1 MYTYI
6 IHTYIHT
13 YRLTVSNH
21 RENLRQKPPSRSRSP
36 IVQRKTKAVVDTHSH
51 LGSGLV
57 CEDDTQVYTVS
68 PCIYEMHCIHP
79 SIPLFFHDSY
89 IFNSLSLS

>member
-1 MYTYI
+1 MYMHIHVYIHMYTYI

-68 PCIYEMHCIHP
+68 PCIYEMHCLWDLHM
-79 SIPLFFHDSY
+79 
-89 IFNSLSLS
+89 